1 MIVRAGTLTN
11 GGETKLLTEDA
22 KGTLYLCATPIGNL
36 EDITLRVLRILREV
50 DLIAAEDTRH
60 TRKLLSHFQIHTPLT
75 SYHQHNCKKKA
86 EHLLSLLSAGR
97 NIALVSDAGMPGV
110 SDPGVELVAEAVKNG
125 CAVIAA
131 PGPSAAVTALVV
143 SGLPAGTYVFAGFLP
158 AAKKARTEKLKELSR
173 QQWTMIFYEAP
184 HRMKET
190 LAILLKAFGNRRAAA
205 ARELT
210 KLHEEVIR
218 GSLEELVDHFNTVEP
233 RGEFTLVVA
242 GASPEG
248 TLPEQEIAWRHIG
261 AAVHV
266 SMLEAE
272 GMERKK
278 AVQEVAR
285 QRGLPKRDVYRLV
298 VEDKKSKEIKKK

>member
-1 MIVRAGTLTN
+1 M
-11 GGETKLLTEDA
+11 TEDT

-75 SYHQHNCKKKA
+75 SYHRHNCKKKG
-86 EHLLSLLSAGR
+86 EQLLRLVSEGK

-110 SDPGVELVAEAVKNG
+110 SDPGVELVAEAVKKG
-125 CAVIAA
+125 CAVTAA

-143 SGLPAGTYVFAGFLP
+143 SGLPVDSYVFAGFLP
-158 AAKKARTEKLKELSR
+158 AAKKARAEKLKELSR

-190 LAILLKAFGNRRAAA
+190 LAILLQALGNRPAVA

-218 GSLEELVDHFNTVEP
+218 GSLEDLVDHFNTVEP

-242 GASPEG
+242 GAPPAEIPS
-248 TLPEQEIAWRHIG
+248 EQETAWRHIG
-261 AAVHV
+261 AAAHV
-266 SMLEAE
+266 FRLEEE
-272 GMERKK
+272 GIERKK
-278 AVQEVAR
+278 AIQEVAR
-285 QRGLPKRDVYRLV
+285 LRGLPKKDVYRLV
-298 VEDKKSKEIKKK
+298 VEDKKFKEV

>member
-1 MIVRAGTLTN
+1 MIIKVSN
-11 GGETKLLTEDA
+11 GGESKPLTEDA
-22 KGTLYLCATPIGNL
+22 KGTLYICATPIGNL

-75 SYHQHNCKKKA
+75 SYHRHNCKMKG
-86 EHLLSLLSAGR
+86 EYLLRLMSAGK

-110 SDPGVELVAEAVKNG
+110 SDPGAELVAEAVKNG
-125 CAVIAA
+125 CAVTAA

-143 SGLPAGTYVFAGFLP
+143 SGLPTDSYVFAGFLP
-158 AAKKARTEKLKELSR
+158 AAKKARAEKLQELSR
-173 QQWTMIFYEAP
+173 QQWPMIFYEAP
-184 HRMKET
+184 HRIKET
-190 LAILLKAFGNRRAAA
+190 LAILLKAFGNRPAAA
-205 ARELT
+205 VRELT

-218 GSLEELVDHFNTVEP
+218 GPLEELADHFNTVEP

-242 GASPEG
+242 GAPEEI
-248 TLPEQEIAWRHIG
+248 PSEQETAWRHIG

-285 QRGLPKRDVYRLV
+285 LRGLPKKDVYRLV
-298 VEDKKSKEIKKK
+298 VEDKKSK

>member
-1 MIVRAGTLTN
+1 MV
-11 GGETKLLTEDA
+11 EEQ

-36 EDITLRVLRILREV
+36 EDITLRALRVLREV

-75 SYHQHNCKKKA
+75 SYHQHNCKKKGDY
-86 EHLLSLLSAGR
+86 LLSLVSAGK

-110 SDPGVELVAEAVKNG
+110 SDPGAELVAAAVEKG
-125 CAVIAA
+125 CPVVPV

-143 SGLPAGTYVFAGFLP
+143 SGLPTDSFVFAGFLP
-158 AAKKARTEKLKELSR
+158 AAKKARAEKLKELSR
-173 QQWTMIFYEAP
+173 QRWTMVFYEAP
-184 HRMKET
+184 HRIKET
-190 LAILLKAFGNRRAAA
+190 LAVLLEAFGSRPAAA

-218 GSLEELVDHFNTVEP
+218 GSLEELADHFNAVEP

-242 GASPEG
+242 GAPE
-248 TLPEQEIAWRHIG
+248 EQTRPGQEEAAWKRIG
-261 AAVHV
+261 AAAHV
-266 SMLEAE
+266 SLLEAE

-278 AVQEVAR
+278 AIHEVAR
-285 QRGLPKRDVYRLV
+285 LRGLTRKDVYRLV
-298 VEDKKSKEIKKK
+298 VEDKKAKET